1 MTGPH
6 TRIEG
11 LFRTIW
17 TPLLLSGFVAIVW
30 VIVAY
35 GVSDIFYK
43 QEVEKFFLRLM
54 IVLALQMFSGNSG
67 ILSFGQVAFVAVGAY
82 ASALLTIPTAIK
94 EFTFLSM
101 PHVLKSWV
109 FPAQLGPLEG
119 TLAGAGVALLFALV
133 FGIPIVRLAGVAA
146 GIATL
151 AILVAMN
158 VFIQQT
164 SSITRGTSTQI
175 GVPQTTELWST
186 MLWVIAAIVVA
197 FVFKQSRNG
206 LRLRASRENERA
218 ARSVGVNVARE
229 RYIAFA
235 LSGFVCGIAGAL
247 YGHYFITFS
256 YLDFYFD
263 LTFLTIAMLVVGGM
277 GSVSGAVTGT
287 FFLTVIF
294 VTFQR
299 LEVNGIDGTTAPS
312 GTADLVMAI
321 ALLVALVLR
330 PRGLTAGREIPWPSD
345 WRLPNRLRGQ
355 EKHEPF
361 ADEPAAESP
370 APDAPSG

>member
-6 TRIEG
+6 TRVEG
-11 LFRTIW
+11 LLRTIW
-17 TPLLLSGFVAIVW
+17 TPLLLSGFVVIVW

-35 GVSDIFYK
+35 GVSDIFYE

-82 ASALLTIPTAIK
+82 VSALLTIPTAIK

-101 PHVLKSWV
+101 PHFLKSWV

-175 GVPQTTELWST
+175 GVPQTTDLRST

-197 FVFKQSRNG
+197 FLFKQSRNG

-229 RYIAFA
+229 RYTAFA

-247 YGHYFITFS
+247 YGHYFVTFS
-256 YLDFYFD
+256 HLDFYFE
-263 LTFLTIAMLVVGGM
+263 LTFLTLAMLVVGGM
-277 GSVSGAVTGT
+277 GSVAGAVTGT
-287 FFLTVIF
+287 FFLTVIY
-294 VTFQR
+294 VAFQR
-299 LEVNGIDGTTAPS
+299 FEVNGIGGTTAPS
-312 GTADLVMAI
+312 GSANLVMAI

-330 PRGLTAGREIPWPSD
+330 PKGLTAGREIPWPGD
-345 WRLPNRLRGQ
+345 WRMPNRLRGQ
-355 EKHEPF
+355 KKPEPR
-361 ADEPAAESP
+361 SR
-370 APDAPSG
+370 

>member
-1 MTGPH
+1 
-6 TRIEG
+6 
-11 LFRTIW
+11 
-17 TPLLLSGFVAIVW
+17 
-30 VIVAY
+30 
-35 GVSDIFYK
+35 
-43 QEVEKFFLRLM
+43 
-54 IVLALQMFSGNSG
+54 
-67 ILSFGQVAFVAVGAY
+67 
-82 ASALLTIPTAIK
+82 
-94 EFTFLSM
+94 
-101 PHVLKSWV
+101 
-109 FPAQLGPLEG
+109 
-119 TLAGAGVALLFALV
+119 
-133 FGIPIVRLAGVAA
+133 
-146 GIATL
+146 
-151 AILVAMN
+151 MN

-197 FVFKQSRNG
+197 FAFKQSRNG

-277 GSVSGAVTGT
+277 GSVFGAVTGT

-294 VTFQR
+294 VSFQR
-299 LEVNGIDGTTAPS
+299 LEVNGIGATTAPS

-321 ALLVALVLR
+321 ALLVALVVR

-355 EKHEPF
+355 EKPKPF
-361 ADEPAAESP
+361 ADEPAVDSP
-370 APDAPSG
+370 GPDAPS